1 MQHVF
6 GQLLLLF
13 IPGSLGPQNLGWQL
27 PVWPHQLVWWWWIQK
42 TGQPGPVSPD
52 WHQHQKQ
59 AAWCPPPKSWLSSGC
74 ILCTHN
80 GHKVTSCHWEASPKA
95 NTVVVLLFLVQLVSV
110 TVINWIGIYL
120 SCMYVKVHTYTHT
133 HTHTHI
139 SGFMPEIYK
148 PGLSILE
155 FLSMYFI
162 YSSSKSPPYRGGGVW
177 VPEWSWSYVVWGLMP
192 LVGSPKANRS

>member
-95 NTVVVLLFLVQLVSV
+95 NTVLLFLVQLVSV

-133 HTHTHI
+133 HTHIRVYARDLQTWSEHLGI
-139 SGFMPEIYK
+139 SFNVFY
-148 PGLSILE
+148 LL
-155 FLSMYFI
+155 L
-162 YSSSKSPPYRGGGVW
+162 
-177 VPEWSWSYVVWGLMP
+177 L
-192 LVGSPKANRS
+192 